1 LANKFF
7 IALVFFNKSF
17 FILSTVPYSVTFDSI
32 VALKL
37 SSAIYYLIESDGNY
51 NNVYDSSKYYNLCL
65 TYMDS
70 FFRDYINLYMKSGY
84 KVLWTKHALNE

>member
-37 SSAIYYLIESDGNY
+37 SSAIYSIRGPLLPLLSALTTVSRFVNPSLI
-51 NNVYDSSKYYNLCL
+51 
-65 TYMDS
+65 
-70 FFRDYINLYMKSGY
+70 
-84 KVLWTKHALNE
+84 A